1 MRATALF
8 GFLGAGKTSV
18 LAHWLAA
25 GAPPPPDALIVN
37 EFGAL
42 GFDGERLARAG
53 LEAVEISGGCI
64 CCELLGSLRAA
75 VETFA
80 DDGVETL
87 WIEASGVSRPQDLV
101 AGLDGLCD
109 VEAALTMVDAS
120 RFAAMRRLGPFYED
134 QVRGAGA
141 VAINKIDL
149 APADVIQAT
158 ADAVRALNPG
168 AALFFVERGRIDRAS
183 VSRPPA
189 GREPGGHGAHVE
201 AESCLVEAPAAL
213 SLAAL
218 GRFFA
223 GLPDTVWRAKGVA
236 VADGSPRFVNWAHGR
251 LEIEDIG
258 DAGGSAPPERRR
270 LVLIGRALDC
280 DALAR
285 ALADAARGGE
295 EEPCR

>member
-1 MRATALF
+1 MRATAIF

-18 LAHWLAA
+18 LSHWLAA
-25 GAPPPPDALIVN
+25 GAPPPPDAMIVN

-42 GFDGERLARAG
+42 GFDGARLGRAG
-53 LEAVEISGGCI
+53 LETVEISGGCI
-64 CCELLGSLRAA
+64 CCELRGSLRAA
-75 VETFA
+75 VDAFA
-80 DDGVETL
+80 GDGVETL

-101 AGLDGLCD
+101 AGLDGLCA
-109 VEAALTMVDAS
+109 VEAALTVIDAS

-149 APADVIQAT
+149 APADVIHAA

-183 VSRPPA
+183 ASRPPA
-189 GREPGGHGAHVE
+189 GRGPGGHGAHVE
-201 AESCLVEAPAAL
+201 AESCLVEPPAGL

-218 GRFFA
+218 ERFFA
-223 GLPDTVWRAKGVA
+223 GLPDSVWRAKGVA
-236 VADGSPRFVNWAHGR
+236 VADGAPRFVNWAHGR
-251 LEIEDIG
+251 LEIEEIE
-258 DAGGSAPPERRR
+258 DAGRAAPPERRR
-270 LVLIGRALDC
+270 LVFIGRAFDAA
-280 DALAR
+280 ALAR
-285 ALADAARGGE
+285 ALADAAGGAE

>member
-25 GAPPPPDALIVN
+25 AAPPPPPDALIVN

-109 VEAALTMVDAS
+109 VEAALTLVDAS

-236 VADGSPRFVNWAHGR
+236 VADGAPRFVNWAHGR
-251 LEIEDIG
+251 LEIED
-258 DAGGSAPPERRR
+258 AGGSAPPERRR
-270 LVLIGRALDC
+270 LVFIGRALDC